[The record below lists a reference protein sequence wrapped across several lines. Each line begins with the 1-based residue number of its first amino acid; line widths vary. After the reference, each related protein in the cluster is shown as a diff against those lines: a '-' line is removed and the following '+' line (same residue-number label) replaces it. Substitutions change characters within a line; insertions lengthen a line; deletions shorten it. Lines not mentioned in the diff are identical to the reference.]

1 MYKKLYN
8 VLYIINIVLQ
18 GFWCLVFPLGIGFG
32 IAWLLVEYADLPR
45 WIFAVG
51 MTFGVFVGLVSMCR
65 FLISATE
72 AMERLERSR
81 RAEKEAKKRI
91 THTPDGENEKSHMA
105 EENEKSQENGEKDKG
120 TDSDGEN

>member
-18 GFWCLVFPLGIGFG
+18 GFWCLVFPVGIGFG
-32 IAWLLVEYADLPR
+32 IAWLLVEYAHLPR

-91 THTPDGENEKSHMA
+91 THTPDGENEK
-105 EENEKSQENGEKDKG
+105 NQG
-120 TDSDGEN
+120 DGEN